1 LTWYFIFFFLSGFC
15 SILYELIWLRLSM
28 AQFGVTTAM
37 VSIVL
42 SIFMAGLGLGSW
54 ISGRW
59 LNGNRLPALRL
70 YALIEL
76 VIGGLG
82 LAVPYALVW
91 SGHTLQ
97 NTALH
102 SSSGYYWL
110 AGLLV
115 ALTLLPGCCLMGA
128 TLPVG
133 MRAIGQTLPS
143 ESRRSFSYLYM
154 ANVAGAVAGTAL
166 PLFLIEWLGFRG
178 TVRIG
183 AACNGLIAI
192 SALALSRG
200 PLTRRVSQKTSP
212 VAVSTPPIS
221 NADGGGIL
229 ALLFLSGLSS
239 MAMEVIWVRQYT
251 PFMGTVVYSFASIL
265 SVYLLATFV
274 GSLIYR
280 RWTSL
285 EWRENPAIWSI
296 LAAAALLPLVLTNP
310 DTQLSRLLRLVLGL
324 SPFTGLLGFITP
336 MLLDRFSAGNSSKAG
351 IAYAVN
357 IAGCILGP
365 LLAGFML
372 LPFMAGRWA
381 LIGLT
386 APWLVIGLA
395 QLFPARNKAAS
406 IRVPIFVSTAL
417 AFVVLT
423 AGRGLDEETSDQKV
437 LRDSTATVIAS
448 GTGMNK
454 QLLINGYGITSL
466 TPITKIM
473 AHLPMA
479 FLGHPPEK
487 ALVIC
492 FGMGTTFR
500 SMRSWNVPV
509 TVVELVPSVPRL
521 FGFYHSNAE
530 QIMNSP
536 MSHVVIDDGRRYL
549 ERTRDQYDVIT
560 IDPPPPLSAA
570 SSSLLYS
577 EDFYRAARRRL
588 KPGGIL
594 QQWLPATADDDPV
607 DTAAVTR
614 SLRNSFPFVRAFA
627 NEFGVHFLC
636 SERPIPVFT
645 TEQIVTRMPT
655 SALAD
660 LTEWAAPD
668 SAGLSERASEQ
679 LDDLLKGE
687 LTLDSLIASSPD
699 TPALTDDRPIN
710 EYYLVRK
717 LRHDRHPQTD

>member
-1 LTWYFIFFFLSGFC
+1 MTWYFIFFFLSGFC

-59 LNGNRLPALRL
+59 LNSSRVPALRL
-70 YALIEL
+70 YALIEF

-82 LAVPYALVW
+82 LAVPYALFW

-97 NTALH
+97 NTALQ

-110 AGLLV
+110 AGFLV
-115 ALTLLPGCCLMGA
+115 ALTLLPGCCLMGT

-166 PLFLIEWLGFRG
+166 PLLLIEWLGFRG
-178 TVRIG
+178 TLKIG

-200 PLTRRVSQKTSP
+200 PLTQRVSQETSP

-229 ALLFLSGLSS
+229 ALLFLSGLTS

-310 DTQLSRLLRLVLGL
+310 DIQLSRLLRLVLGL
-324 SPFTGLLGFITP
+324 SPFTGLLGFVTP

-365 LLAGFML
+365 LLAGFLL
-372 LPFMAGRWA
+372 LPYVAGRWA

-386 APWLVIGLA
+386 APWLVVGLA
-395 QLFPARNKAAS
+395 QLFPTPNKAAR
-406 IRVPIFVSTAL
+406 IRVPIFVSIAL
-417 AFVVLT
+417 AFVLLT

-530 QIMNSP
+530 QIMSSP
-536 MSHVVIDDGRRYL
+536 MSHVVIDDGRRFL

-570 SSSLLYS
+570 VGSSRVDLQACKLEYS
-577 EDFYRAARRRL
+577 
-588 KPGGIL
+588 
-594 QQWLPATADDDPV
+594 
-607 DTAAVTR
+607 
-614 SLRNSFPFVRAFA
+614 
-627 NEFGVHFLC
+627 
-636 SERPIPVFT
+636 
-645 TEQIVTRMPT
+645 IV
-655 SALAD
+655 
-660 LTEWAAPD
+660 
-668 SAGLSERASEQ
+668 
-679 LDDLLKGE
+679 
-687 LTLDSLIASSPD
+687 SP
-699 TPALTDDRPIN
+699 
-710 EYYLVRK
+710 K
-717 LRHDRHPQTD
+717 

>member
-1 LTWYFIFFFLSGFC
+1 LTWYFVFFFLSGFC

-59 LNGNRLPALRL
+59 LNGSRLPALRL

-82 LAVPYALVW
+82 LAVPYAVVW

-97 NTALH
+97 NTPLH

-110 AGLLV
+110 AGFLV
-115 ALTLLPGCCLMGA
+115 ALTLLPGCCLMGT

-133 MRAIGQTLPS
+133 MRAIGQTLPG
-143 ESRRSFSYLYM
+143 ESGRSFSYLYM

-166 PLFLIEWLGFRG
+166 PLLLIEWLGFRG
-178 TVRIG
+178 TLNIG

-192 SALALSRG
+192 SAMTLSRG
-200 PLTRRVSQKTSP
+200 PLTQRVSQKTSP
-212 VAVSTPPIS
+212 LAVSTPPIS
-221 NADGGGIL
+221 NAGGGIL
-229 ALLFLSGLSS
+229 ALLFLSGLTS

-310 DTQLSRLLRLVLGL
+310 DIQLSRLLRLVLGL
-324 SPFTGLLGFITP
+324 APFTGLLGFVTP

-372 LPFMAGRWA
+372 LPSMAGRWA
-381 LIGLT
+381 LFALT
-386 APWLVIGLA
+386 APWLAVGFA
-395 QLFPARNKAAS
+395 QLFPTRDKAS
-406 IRVPIFVSTAL
+406 RIRVPIFVSTAL
-417 AFVVLT
+417 AFVLLT

-448 GTGMNK
+448 GTDMDK
-454 QLLINGYGITSL
+454 KLLINGYGITSL

-479 FLGHPPEK
+479 FLGRPPEK

-530 QIMNSP
+530 QILSSP

-577 EDFYRAARRRL
+577 EEFYGAARQRL

-636 SERPIPVFT
+636 SERPIPVIT

-660 LTEWAAPD
+660 LTEWAPTAPV
-668 SAGLSERASEQ
+668 GLSERASAQ
-679 LDDLLKGE
+679 LDDLLQGE
-687 LTLDSLIASSPD
+687 LSLDSLVAASPN

>member
-59 LNGNRLPALRL
+59 LNGSRLPALRL

-97 NTALH
+97 NIALH

-110 AGLLV
+110 AGFLV
-115 ALTLLPGCCLMGA
+115 ALTLLPGCCLMGT

-133 MRAIGQTLPS
+133 MRAIEQTLPT

-166 PLFLIEWLGFRG
+166 PLLLIEWLGFRG
-178 TVRIG
+178 TLKIG

-200 PLTRRVSQKTSP
+200 PLAQSVSQKASP
-212 VAVSTPPIS
+212 AALSTPPIS
-221 NADGGGIL
+221 NAGGGGIL
-229 ALLFLSGLSS
+229 ALLFFSGLTS

-296 LAAAALLPLVLTNP
+296 LAAAALIPLVLTNP
-310 DTQLSRLLRLVLGL
+310 DIQLSRLLRLVLGL
-324 SPFTGLLGFITP
+324 SPFTGLLGFVTP

-406 IRVPIFVSTAL
+406 IRVPIFVSIAL
-417 AFVVLT
+417 AFVLLT

-521 FGFYHSNAE
+521 FGFYHSDAE

-577 EDFYRAARRRL
+577 EEFYRAARRRL
-588 KPGGIL
+588 EPGGIL

-614 SLRNSFPFVRAFA
+614 SLRNSFPFVRAFT

-636 SERPIPVFT
+636 SERPIPVIT

-655 SALAD
+655 SALED
-660 LTEWAAPD
+660 LTEWAPARPV
-668 SAGLSERASEQ
+668 GLSERASAQ
-679 LDDLLKGE
+679 LDDLLQGE
-687 LTLDSLIASSPD
+687 LTLDSLIAASPD

-717 LRHDRHPQTD
+717 LRYGQHPQTD

>member
-1 LTWYFIFFFLSGFC
+1 
-15 SILYELIWLRLSM
+15 
-28 AQFGVTTAM
+28 
-37 VSIVL
+37 
-42 SIFMAGLGLGSW
+42 
-54 ISGRW
+54 
-59 LNGNRLPALRL
+59 
-70 YALIEL
+70 
-76 VIGGLG
+76 
-82 LAVPYALVW
+82 
-91 SGHTLQ
+91 
-97 NTALH
+97 
-102 SSSGYYWL
+102 
-110 AGLLV
+110 
-115 ALTLLPGCCLMGA
+115 
-128 TLPVG
+128 
-133 MRAIGQTLPS
+133 
-143 ESRRSFSYLYM
+143 
-154 ANVAGAVAGTAL
+154 
-166 PLFLIEWLGFRG
+166 
-178 TVRIG
+178 
-183 AACNGLIAI
+183 
-192 SALALSRG
+192 
-200 PLTRRVSQKTSP
+200 
-212 VAVSTPPIS
+212 
-221 NADGGGIL
+221 
-229 ALLFLSGLSS
+229 

-577 EDFYRAARRRL
+577 EEFYRAARRRL